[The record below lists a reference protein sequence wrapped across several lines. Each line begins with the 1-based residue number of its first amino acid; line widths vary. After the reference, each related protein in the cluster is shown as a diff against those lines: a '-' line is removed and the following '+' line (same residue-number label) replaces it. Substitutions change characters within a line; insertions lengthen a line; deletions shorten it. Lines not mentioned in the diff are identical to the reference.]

1 MPSADNAS
9 LTSGRLHKVAKTL
22 ALNPPA
28 PPQAPHSSAKIRV
41 VRTLATVATLQ
52 LKEQIFLSVPPF
64 LKLDAHNSLFSS
76 LVKPIGISP
85 FVS

>member
-28 PPQAPHSSAKIRV
+28 APPQAPHSSA
-41 VRTLATVATLQ
+41 AA
-52 LKEQIFLSVPPF
+52 
-64 LKLDAHNSLFSS
+64 
-76 LVKPIGISP
+76 
-85 FVS
+85 